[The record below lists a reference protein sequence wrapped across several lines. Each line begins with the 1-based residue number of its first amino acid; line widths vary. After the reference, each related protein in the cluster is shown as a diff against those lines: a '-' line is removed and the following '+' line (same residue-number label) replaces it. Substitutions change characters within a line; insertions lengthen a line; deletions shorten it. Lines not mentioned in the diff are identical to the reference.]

1 MSPKR
6 AAAVLWDNYLHQ
18 TASVSGW
25 RSEARPAVRR
35 QFRKSRSRQP
45 GRNAASEHSPYRR
58 SMENAPALLTIARLS
73 QSDPSSYAEVNAV
86 MEGELPAKAAA

>member
-1 MSPKR
+1 MSPKGR
-6 AAAVLWDNYLHQ
+6 GGSLGHYLHQ

-25 RSEARPAVRR
+25 RSEVRPTVQR

-58 SMENAPALLTIARLS
+58 SMENAQALRAVVRPS
-73 QSDPSSYAEVNAV
+73 QSDPPSYAEVDAV
-86 MEGELPAKAAA
+86 MKGELPAEGAA